1 MTPVSAP
8 ELVVCAVA
16 LLAGEN
22 EVTIRQHTAKREG
35 FGQSRIESP
44 QDSIPRKQV

>member
-8 ELVVCAVA
+8 ELVVCAVP
-16 LLAGEN
+16 LLARDN
-22 EVTIRQHTAKREG
+22 EVAIKQHAAKREG